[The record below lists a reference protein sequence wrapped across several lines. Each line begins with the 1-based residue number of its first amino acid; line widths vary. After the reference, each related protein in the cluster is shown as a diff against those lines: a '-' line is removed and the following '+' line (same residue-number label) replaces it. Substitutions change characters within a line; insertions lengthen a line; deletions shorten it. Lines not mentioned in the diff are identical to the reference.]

1 VNIFGA
7 IPLNPVEGVEVVV
20 ADMVGGSRGSVLV
33 SETEASR
40 LATMESMEGVGSK
53 VAGEFGSWMLW

>member
-7 IPLNPVEGVEVVV
+7 IPLNPVDGVGVVV
-20 ADMVGGSRGSVLV
+20 ADMLGGSRGSVPM
-33 SETEASR
+33 SEMVVLRST
-40 LATMESMEGVGSK
+40 TMESMDGIGLK